1 MSASITRLND
11 LTRSGD
17 YAYYIDIAHFMA
29 DLPHDSPSPP
39 RWLDGEQ
46 ATRQRWR
53 SLVTARRHHLHAAR

>member
-1 MSASITRLND
+1 VSTSISRLRY

-17 YAYYIDIAHFMA
+17 YAYYVDIAHFMA
-29 DLPHDSPSPP
+29 DLPHDSPSPA

-53 SLVTARRHHLHAAR
+53 DLVTARRDHLHAT